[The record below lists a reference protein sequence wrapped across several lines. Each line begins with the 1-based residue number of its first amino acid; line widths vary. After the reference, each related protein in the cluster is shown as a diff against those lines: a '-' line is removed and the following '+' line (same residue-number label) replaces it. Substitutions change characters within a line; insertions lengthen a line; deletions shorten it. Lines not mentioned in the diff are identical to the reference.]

1 MTTVIKRPPKGSK
14 PLFNEDQRR
23 RAKEYLKSV
32 GHDIDRM
39 PKLIWP
45 DDAVSA
51 TQEHPYA
58 PWKFTTRSD
67 VLRARKERMQHQL
80 WWKRDYGTTEIRAL
94 YVWVFW
100 CPGAFGFAFRGLW
113 TYLVGIGRK
122 YNGGGIKGNVVGR
135 LLDEVISLF
144 PLVDKP
150 LFPDWRYYNQWQ
162 EEFIKKYPTRK
173 KRSGKAPIWAEV
185 EGNQVI
191 KILSRAQVAQVK
203 KFKV

>member
-1 MTTVIKRPPKGSK
+1 MTTLIKRPPKGSK

-51 TQEHPYA
+51 SQEHPYA
-58 PWKFTTRSD
+58 PWEFMTRSD
-67 VLRARKERMQHQL
+67 VLRARKERMQHHL

-94 YVWVFW
+94 YVCVFW
-100 CPGAFGFAFRGLW
+100 CPGISGIFEGWW
-113 TYLVGIGRK
+113 TYFFGIGRD
-122 YNGGGIKGNVVGR
+122 YRGNGYKGDVAGR
-135 LLDEVISLF
+135 QLDEVMKLF
-144 PLVDKP
+144 PLVDRP
-150 LFPDWRYYNQWQ
+150 LFLDWRYYDEWQ
-162 EEFIKKYPTRK
+162 KQFVKKYPARK
-173 KRSGKAPIWAEV
+173 KWCGKPQGKAPIWAEV

-191 KILSRAQVAQVK
+191 KILGNK
-203 KFKV
+203 